1 MADQQFDV
9 FDRDEED
16 AKLYEA
22 LGRFKD
28 LVRGLV
34 GLTGLSVNQ
43 LADMYGFGKGK
54 VSTWQ
59 TARPE
64 QPNIPPLRFIEVLT
78 KEAQERGNL
87 QDGAAAAFLRE
98 YGVLLEL
105 YCARANPHDIHRKM
119 LADYRS
125 TLLIREMNAA
135 TNRALA
141 ELEGL
146 NAELE
151 TLRGDRDEER
161 LRRIALQQKIDSLR
175 RENES
180 RAREKNTA
188 LARRDQIRAD
198 LSTYEYGQHLVVS
211 QPAADQGDS
220 HGYHPRATAPVPSA
234 PPSSGRGATPRG
246 PVSCLIAAGA
256 LAVVALAAYGAIHLI
271 GNRDQ
276 DDKSTAT
283 ERNPGRPST
292 SVSAPSAVGSAAP
305 SGRPSPS
312 VSPTPAKAATPHAG
326 EPLPMV
332 LTPPECDTV
341 VEIDL
346 DKVPFTRWVAVG
358 DGEEYE
364 APQGVDMTWTSC
376 SSEKLRTRSGRHA
389 GLVRKDQDVTNDGC
403 RAAANGGGLENVK
416 MWANLGEGNPGF
428 TKGVTMC
435 VITDQNR
442 LIAAEVIDM
451 ESESAFS
458 FTFDV
463 KTLG

>member
-9 FDRDEED
+9 FDRDDED
-16 AKLYEA
+16 EKLYEA
-22 LGRFKD
+22 LGKFKG

-54 VSTWQ
+54 VSIWQ
-59 TARPE
+59 TPRPE
-64 QPNIPPLRFIEVLT
+64 QPNIPPLRFIEVLI

-119 LADYRS
+119 LADYRG

-135 TNRALA
+135 TNMALA
-141 ELEGL
+141 ELAGL
-146 NAELE
+146 TAELE

-161 LRRIALQQKIDSLR
+161 LRRIALQQRIDSLQ
-175 RENES
+175 RENER
-180 RAREKNTA
+180 RAGEKKTA
-188 LARRDQIRAD
+188 LVRRDQIRAD
-198 LSTYEYGQHLVVS
+198 LAAYEHGQQLVAS
-211 QPAADQGDS
+211 QPVAELGDS
-220 HGYHPRATAPVPSA
+220 HGYHPQVKAPVSSA
-234 PPSSGRGATPRG
+234 PPSSGRGTKRRG
-246 PVSCLIAAGA
+246 LVTCLIAVC
-256 LAVVALAAYGAIHLI
+256 AVTVVSLAAYGATHLV

-276 DDKSTAT
+276 DDKNTAA
-283 ERNPGRPST
+283 ERNPGPPST
-292 SVSAPSAVGSAAP
+292 STPSAGGSASP
-305 SGRPSPS
+305 SGPPSPS
-312 VSPTPAKAATPHAG
+312 ASTTPAKAVTPHAG

-346 DKVPFTRWVAVG
+346 DKVPFTTWVAVG
-358 DGEEYE
+358 DGEDYE
-364 APQGVDMTWTSC
+364 APAGVDMTWTSC

-389 GLVRKDQDVTNDGC
+389 GLVRKEQDVTNDRC
-403 RAAANGGGLENVK
+403 RAAAHGGGLENVK
-416 MWANLGEGNPGF
+416 MWANLGVGNPGF
-428 TKGVTMC
+428 TEGATMC
-435 VITDQNR
+435 VITDQDR
-442 LIAAEVIDM
+442 LVAAEVIDM
-451 ESESAFS
+451 DDEDAFS

-463 KTLG
+463 KTLT